1 MHPRRATLI
10 SFFDAEA
17 GAERSRRVA
26 RHLAK
31 CEKCRNQL
39 RGIERERHELSAC
52 AAAPAIDNRQGLA
65 GVRSAMAT
73 WQQGRNGAAASEL
86 KGRLRW
92 QIETYFGSPALS
104 VVERPGMRPE
114 ELLGKAGEILDV
126 FLGPDAAEAVRDD
139 VFRGLEWAGPT
150 EETCR

>member
-86 KGRLRW
+86 RARLRW
-92 QIETYFGSPALS
+92 QMGTYFGSPAALA
-104 VVERPGMRPE
+104 VEGLGLGLAMRAHRGSPG
-114 ELLGKAGEILDV
+114 GGQ
-126 FLGPDAAEAVRDD
+126 
-139 VFRGLEWAGPT
+139 
-150 EETCR
+150 